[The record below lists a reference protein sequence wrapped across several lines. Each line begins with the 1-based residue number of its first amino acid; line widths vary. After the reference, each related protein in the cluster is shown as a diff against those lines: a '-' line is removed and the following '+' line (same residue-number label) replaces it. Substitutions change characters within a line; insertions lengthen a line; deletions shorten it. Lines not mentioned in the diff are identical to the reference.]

1 MSVDR
6 VTKAG
11 NSQNISLWLQAGQRR
26 LSEAQQQISSG
37 RRVNVASDDPA
48 GSGQI
53 LANRRQLGRLLQLER
68 NTQSARAWLE
78 TSSGILTGSSDTLRR
93 ARTLIV
99 QAANEISP
107 QTSRDAIAQ
116 ELDVLAET
124 LLGLANTRVTGR
136 PLFGGTADTGLA
148 FAPDGTYLG
157 ASDTVNRAVDRG
169 QVIQVGRP
177 GPEVFGAHDPT
188 EPLDGNVF
196 QLLRAAADA
205 ARSGDTAALRTAL
218 DRMEVADARL
228 LNEASRLGAL
238 SNRLEGVSERR
249 DVATID
255 TRRRLSELE
264 DADLAEAVLS
274 LRSAEA
280 GYQATLAAT
289 AKLVGTSLLD
299 FLR

>member
-26 LSEAQQQISSG
+26 LSEAQQQVSSG

-68 NTQSARAWLE
+68 NTQSARSWLE
-78 TSSGILTGSSDTLRR
+78 TSSAALTASSDTLQRT
-93 ARTLIV
+93 RTLIV
-99 QAANEISP
+99 QAANEITP
-107 QTSRDAIAQ
+107 QSSRDALAQ
-116 ELDVLAET
+116 ELDQLAET

-136 PLFGGTADTGLA
+136 PLFGGTAATGLA
-148 FAPDGTYLG
+148 FAPDGTYVG
-157 ASDTVNRAVDRG
+157 VANSVNRAVDRG
-169 QVIQVGRP
+169 QVIEIGRP
-177 GPEVFGAHDPT
+177 GPEVFGTHDPI

-196 QLLRAAADA
+196 QLVRAAADA
-205 ARSGDTAALRTAL
+205 ARSGDTARLRTTL
-218 DRMEVADARL
+218 DRIDAADARL
-228 LNEASRLGAL
+228 LGEAGRLGSL
-238 SNRLEGVSERR
+238 SNRLEGASDQRAL
-249 DVATID
+249 ATID

-264 DADLAEAVLS
+264 DVDLAEAVLS

-289 AKLVGTSLLD
+289 AKLVGMSLLD